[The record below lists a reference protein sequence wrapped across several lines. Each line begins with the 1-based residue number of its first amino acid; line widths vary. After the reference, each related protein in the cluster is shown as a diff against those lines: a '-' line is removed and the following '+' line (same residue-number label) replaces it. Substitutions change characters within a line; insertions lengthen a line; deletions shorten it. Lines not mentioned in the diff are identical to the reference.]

1 MVPYCLLPY
10 RLLNR
15 NVEALICVCFITY
28 GRLNV
33 KNDDL
38 YIRSVEPC
46 PEAGLLS
53 KEYANM
59 LLRNLISYAV
69 SNENKTFVACIE
81 TPYVG
86 TYNFN
91 IRAACSFPAPWSKKP
106 VSCSSVC
113 LVFS

>member
-15 NVEALICVCFITY
+15 NVDALMCVCFITY

-81 TPYVG
+81 TPYVHR
-86 TYNFN
+86 Y
-91 IRAACSFPAPWSKKP
+91 I
-106 VSCSSVC
+106 
-113 LVFS
+113 